1 MNTILMLLIIVVI
14 IYLLIKEKMIEV
26 FKTFVI
32 AILVAIFLRSFAYEP
47 FTIPSG
53 SMKPNLLVGDFLFVS
68 KFSYGYSSYSV
79 PFGRYLP
86 FSGRVFYNAP
96 KRGDVAVFKFPGDN
110 KTDYIKRII
119 GLPGD
124 NVTIKN
130 GIVYV
135 NEVELQRKKVG
146 NFEDMHRNGYLE
158 KFELIEEKNSIGKKY
173 LVLDDLEFD
182 GVVNPGAID
191 NLFDVNNTKNYTVPA
206 DHFFV
211 MGDNREHSSDSR
223 ILSQVGYVPKDN
235 LVGKAALIF
244 LSVEYS
250 DKYLS
255 IFGINIF
262 KIPKSIRLERLGNIF
277 RWWE

>member
-1 MNTILMLLIIVVI
+1 MNTILILLIIIVI

-26 FKTFVI
+26 FKTFIV
-32 AILVAIFLRSFAYEP
+32 AILVAVFLRSFAYEP

-79 PFGRYLP
+79 PLGRYLP
-86 FSGRVFYNAP
+86 FNGRIFYSTP
-96 KRGDVAVFKFPGDN
+96 KRGDIAVFKFPGDN

-124 NVTIKN
+124 TISVN
-130 GIVYV
+130 DGIVFV
-135 NEVELQRKKVG
+135 NNKELTRKRIG
-146 NFEDMHRNGYLE
+146 EFQDMHRNGYLE
-158 KFELIEEKNSIGKKY
+158 KFDLIEEKNTEGKKY
-173 LVLDDLEFD
+173 LVLDDKAFD
-182 GVVNPGAID
+182 GIINPNANENI
-191 NLFDVNNTKNYTVPA
+191 FDVNNTKNYTVPN

-223 ILSQVGYVPKDN
+223 ILSQVGYVPKNN

-244 LSVEYS
+244 LSIEYS
-250 DKYLS
+250 SNYFNL
-255 IFGINIF
+255 FGINFF
-262 KIPKSIRLERLGNIF
+262 KIPNSIRVSRIGNIF
-277 RWWE
+277 K

>member
-1 MNTILMLLIIVVI
+1 
-14 IYLLIKEKMIEV
+14 
-26 FKTFVI
+26 
-32 AILVAIFLRSFAYEP
+32 
-47 FTIPSG
+47 
-53 SMKPNLLVGDFLFVS
+53 
-68 KFSYGYSSYSV
+68 
-79 PFGRYLP
+79 
-86 FSGRVFYNAP
+86 
-96 KRGDVAVFKFPGDN
+96 
-110 KTDYIKRII
+110 
-119 GLPGD
+119 
-124 NVTIKN
+124 
-130 GIVYV
+130 
-135 NEVELQRKKVG
+135 
-146 NFEDMHRNGYLE
+146 MHRNGYLE

-223 ILSQVGYVPKDN
+223 ILSQVGYVPRDN

-255 IFGINIF
+255 IFGVNIF
-262 KIPKSIRLERLGNIF
+262 KIPKSIRIERLGNIF

>member
-1 MNTILMLLIIVVI
+1 MILIIIVI

-26 FKTFVI
+26 FKTFIV
-32 AILVAIFLRSFAYEP
+32 AILIAVFLRSFAYEP

-86 FSGRVFYNAP
+86 FNGRIFYSRP

-124 NVTIKN
+124 TVSVKD
-130 GIVYV
+130 GEVYV
-135 NEVELQRKKVG
+135 NNNKLNRSKVG
-146 NFEDMHRNGYLE
+146 TFEDMHRNGYLE
-158 KFELIEEKNSIGKKY
+158 TFHLIKESNNSGKEY
-173 LVLDDLEFD
+173 LVLDDIGYD
-182 GVVNPGAID
+182 GRINSNASENI
-191 NLFDVNNTKNYTVPA
+191 FDVNNTKNYTVPK

-223 ILSQVGYVPKDN
+223 ILSQVGYVPSDN
-235 LVGKAALIF
+235 LVGKAAMIF

-250 DKYLS
+250 NNYFKIL
-255 IFGINIF
+255 GINFF
-262 KIPKSIRLERLGNIF
+262 KIPKKIRYKRIGHIF
-277 RWWE
+277 K

>member
-26 FKTFVI
+26 FKTFII
-32 AILVAIFLRSFAYEP
+32 AILVAVFLRSFAYEP

-124 NVTIKN
+124 NVAIKN

-135 NEVELQRKKVG
+135 NEVELQKKKSW
-146 NFEDMHRNGYLE
+146 
-158 KFELIEEKNSIGKKY
+158 KF
-173 LVLDDLEFD
+173 
-182 GVVNPGAID
+182 
-191 NLFDVNNTKNYTVPA
+191 
-206 DHFFV
+206 
-211 MGDNREHSSDSR
+211 
-223 ILSQVGYVPKDN
+223 
-235 LVGKAALIF
+235 
-244 LSVEYS
+244 
-250 DKYLS
+250 
-255 IFGINIF
+255 
-262 KIPKSIRLERLGNIF
+262 
-277 RWWE
+277 

>member
-1 MNTILMLLIIVVI
+1 MNTILMLLIIIVI
-14 IYLLIKEKMIEV
+14 IYLLIKEKMTEV
-26 FKTFVI
+26 FKTFFI

-68 KFSYGYSSYSV
+68 KFSYGYSRYSV
-79 PFGRYLP
+79 PFGRYIP
-86 FSGRVFYNAP
+86 FNGRLFYSTP

-124 NVTIKN
+124 QIKIEE

-135 NEVELQRKKVG
+135 NNKKLLRNNVG
-146 NFEDMHRNGYLE
+146 IFEDMHRFGYLE
-158 KFELIEEKNSIGKKY
+158 KFNLIEEENNSGKKY
-173 LVLDDLEFD
+173 LVLDDTSFN
-182 GVVNPGAID
+182 GIINSSD
-191 NLFDVNNTKNYTVPA
+191 NQNIFDVNNTKNYTVPK

-223 ILSQVGYVPKDN
+223 ILSHVGYVPRDN

-244 LSVEYS
+244 LSIEYS
-250 DKYLS
+250 NKS
-255 IFGINIF
+255 INFFGLNLF
-262 KIPKSIRLERLGNIF
+262 KIPKSIRVNRIGNTF
-277 RWWE
+277 N

>member
-1 MNTILMLLIIVVI
+1 MNTILMLLIIIVI
-14 IYLLIKEKMIEV
+14 IYLLIKEKMVDV
-26 FKTFVI
+26 FKTFLI
-32 AILVAIFLRSFAYEP
+32 AILVAVFLRSFAYEP

-86 FSGRVFYNAP
+86 FSGRIFYSEP

-124 NVTIKN
+124 TVSVKN
-130 GIVYV
+130 GTVFV
-135 NEVELQRKKVG
+135 NENELVRTTVG

-158 KFELIEEKNSIGKKY
+158 KFNLINEKNSNGKQY

-182 GVVNPGAID
+182 GVINPNAVENI
-191 NLFDVNNTKNYTVPA
+191 FDVNNTKNYTVPEN
-206 DHFFV
+206 HFFV

-223 ILSQVGYVPKDN
+223 ILSQVGYVPRDN

-244 LSVEYS
+244 LSIEYS
-250 DKYLS
+250 NKYFSL
-255 IFGINIF
+255 FGVNLL
-262 KIPKSIRLERLGNIF
+262 KIPNSIRFERIGYLF
-277 RWWE
+277 R